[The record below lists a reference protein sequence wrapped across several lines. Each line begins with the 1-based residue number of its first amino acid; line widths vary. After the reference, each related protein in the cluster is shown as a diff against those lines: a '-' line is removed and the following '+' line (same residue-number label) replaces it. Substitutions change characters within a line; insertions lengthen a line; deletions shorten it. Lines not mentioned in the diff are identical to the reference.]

1 MENNKENNNE
11 KSSMNGQSAQENKPA
26 LKMENKPA
34 KKKEKKPLIPEGA
47 EMEAILTAEGSSFV
61 YQLVRCFFTVV
72 TKLLFFVRFEGLEN
86 IPKEGCVIM
95 GNHRA
100 WLDPAY
106 LAMCMPDREIRFM
119 GKKELWGNKIFKWI
133 AKQVRGVPVD
143 RGSADMASIRLSMTV
158 LKAGH
163 TLGIFPEGT
172 RSKGD
177 GMLPLQGGA
186 ALLALRSKCDV
197 VPVYIDGDYRL
208 FRRMTV
214 RVGKPVDMADLLA
227 GRVNKETCDVLSD
240 RIKAAFAELS
250 GGRSLLPPETKKPQV

>member
-1 MENNKENNNE
+1 MENNNE
-11 KSSMNGQSAQENKPA
+11 KSNMNEQSAQEKRPA

-34 KKKEKKPLIPEGA
+34 KKPEKKPLIPEGA
-47 EMEAILTAEGSSFV
+47 EMESILTSEGSSFV

-119 GKKELWGNKIFKWI
+119 GKKELWANRAFAWI
-133 AKQVRGVPVD
+133 ARNVRGVPVD
-143 RGSADMASIRLSMTV
+143 RGNVDMAAIRMSMAV

-172 RSKGD
+172 RSDGD
-177 GMLPLQGGA
+177 AMGPLQGGA
-186 ALLALRSKCDV
+186 AMLALRSRRPV
-197 VPVYIDGDYRL
+197 IAVYIDGNYKL
-208 FRRMTV
+208 FKQMVV
-214 RVGKPVDMADLLA
+214 RVGKPIEMDDLLA
-227 GRVNKETCDVLSD
+227 GRVNKEACDELTR
-240 RIKAAFAELS
+240 RIEASFAQLS
-250 GGRSLLPPETKKPQV
+250 GGRSLPAGRA